1 MPRATQSPSI
11 VVDTLRP
18 LMLAAWLMPGLS
30 VSPAWGQAQKA
41 PDVGYVFPP
50 VLRIGETTNVQLGGY
65 DWTDDLDWF
74 VHNDQV
80 RLEVLGPPGDY
91 LLAPPPYWTGPRA
104 STTALPIPR
113 EVPASMAVLP
123 IARPGLVR
131 WQVANANGT
140 SSIGTILLSND
151 TEILESRSRDLPQT
165 LPNAP
170 IAVSGRLS
178 RLTEVDRYELIA
190 TREGPVTVEL
200 MARRLGSRFQ
210 GAIEVHDNA
219 GRLIADFADTQG
231 LDGSVTFAA
240 QQGER
245 YVISLHD
252 LDFRGDRSFV
262 YRLKVTEGPR
272 FVTAIP
278 FGGQSGTEQEVEFIG
293 YGLATG
299 AAVLESIRQ
308 VVRFPSET
316 ASERFSITLDT
327 PLGPVEAAIP
337 LRECEERPAA
347 AIGAEPLR
355 PPMAVTGRFNPDGP
369 DERYTWMSAEGESW
383 SVSVQSR
390 GIGGSSDIQLTI
402 LDPSGKALLQ
412 DDDQPGTLDTRIDL
426 VAAAA
431 GTYTAVVRNLSPRRA
446 RLDEVY
452 RLEVRRQSADFSLSI
467 PQTINVPLSGSANG
481 KVTVHRRGNWP
492 GPVALSIEGLPRGV
506 RVTGETTIPDG
517 KNDLAITFEAA
528 PDAEVVGKT
537 VRVVGHGMIDGVEEV
552 REAIALVGG
561 TVFPMMDNGPRTT
574 PVLLAVTMAPPFAI
588 KVVDRERQREVHRGT
603 TYLAPLEIVRN
614 DGFTG
619 PLQIAMSAQQA
630 RDRQGIRG
638 PLLPVGD
645 TETLVLY
652 PCSMPEWL
660 GTDLTRRMNVHGVG
674 AVPDPRGRLRWLT
687 SAADARI
694 TMIMEGALLKLAC
707 QADEMVARPGETLQI
722 PVAVSRSIKLPLETQ
737 VELLIPEELTGLI
750 ETAAI
755 SLPPDTNV
763 GTLVVK
769 TQPDAKLSGTW
780 SFELRATALEHGKWP
795 VTSFAKATVEFV
807 AN

>member
-1 MPRATQSPSI
+1 MPRATQSRFS
-11 VVDTLRP
+11 VVETFRLQ
-18 LMLAAWLMPGLS
+18 LLALWLVAAP
-30 VSPAWGQAQKA
+30 VAIPAFGQAQKA
-41 PDVGYVFPP
+41 PDVGYIFPP

-74 VHNDQV
+74 VHDDQV

-91 LLAPPPYWTGPRA
+91 LLTPPPYWTGPRA

-113 EVPASMAVLP
+113 EVAGRVTVLP
-123 IARPGLVR
+123 TIRPGLVR

-140 SSIGTILLSND
+140 SSVGTILISND
-151 TEILESRSRDLPQT
+151 TEVLESRSRDLPQT

-178 RLTEVDRYELIA
+178 RLTEVDRYEWTA
-190 TREGPVTVEL
+190 TRDGPVTVEL
-200 MARRLGSRFQ
+200 MARRLGSPFQ
-210 GAIEVHDNA
+210 GAIEVHDNT

-252 LDFRGDRSFV
+252 VDFRGDRSYV

-278 FGGQSGTEQEVEFIG
+278 FGGPRGTEQEIEFVG

-299 AAVLESIRQ
+299 RAVLEPIRQ
-308 VVRFPSET
+308 VVRFPDEPESNGF
-316 ASERFSITLDT
+316 AVTLNT

-337 LRECEERPAA
+337 LSDCEETSAA
-347 AIGAEPLR
+347 VAGTEPLR
-355 PPMAVTGRFNPDGP
+355 PPMAVTSRFDPGRTE
-369 DERYTWMSAEGESW
+369 ERYSWTSGEGESW
-383 SVSVQSR
+383 AISAQSR
-390 GIGGSSDIQLTI
+390 GIGGSSDVQLTI
-402 LDPSGKALLQ
+402 LDPSGKSLLQ
-412 DDDQPGTLDTRIDL
+412 DDDQPGTLDAQL
-426 VAAAA
+426 EFVAAAA
-431 GTYTAVVRNLSPRRA
+431 GAYTAVVRSLSPRRGA
-446 RLDEVY
+446 LDEVY
-452 RLEVRRQSADFSLSI
+452 RLEIRRQTPDFSLNM
-467 PQTINVPLSGSANG
+467 PQAINVPLGGSATE
-481 KVTVHRRGNWP
+481 KATVRRHGNWP
-492 GPVALSIEGLPRGV
+492 GPISLTIEGLPRGV
-506 RVTGETTIPDG
+506 RVTGETTIPEG
-517 KNDLAITFEAA
+517 KNELAIAFEAA
-528 PDAEVVGKT
+528 ADADVVSAPI
-537 VRVVGHGMIDGVEEV
+537 RIVGRGTIDGVEQV
-552 REAIALVGG
+552 REALAPVGG
-561 TVFPMMDNGPRTT
+561 AALPMTEDERWMT
-574 PVLLAVTMAPPFAI
+574 PVLLTVTMAPPFEI

-603 TYLAPLEIVRN
+603 TYLAPLEIVRKE
-614 DGFTG
+614 GFTG

-645 TETLVLY
+645 IETLVLY

-674 AVPDPRGRLRWLT
+674 AVPDLRGRLRWLT

-707 QADEMVARPGETLQI
+707 QADEMVARPGDTLQI

-750 ETAAI
+750 ETTAI
-755 SLPPDTNV
+755 SLAPGTDV
-763 GTLVVK
+763 GTLIIK